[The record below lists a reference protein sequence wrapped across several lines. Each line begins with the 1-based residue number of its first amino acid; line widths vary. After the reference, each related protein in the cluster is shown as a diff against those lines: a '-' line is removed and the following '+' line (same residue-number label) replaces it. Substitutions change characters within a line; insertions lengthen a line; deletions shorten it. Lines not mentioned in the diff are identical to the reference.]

1 MYKVGIIGAGIGG
14 SYLSYRLSKEGV
26 DTIVFD
32 FRAPHEKICGGGVS
46 YKTIERFPIISELS
60 IPRKE
65 VWKSTFISPK
75 DRMVNI
81 DFEKPLTIFNR
92 KDLDYSLLKK
102 ARESGAHFRK
112 EKVHAFT
119 LEGDHWR
126 ISTENSDYKT
136 EILVGADGALSRTR
150 RKMKVS
156 SMKGDYCF
164 ALECFLD
171 VQKDIVTY
179 KFFPDLEGYLWVFPS
194 VDRLVVGIGS
204 KDSKRKNYKDIKKKL
219 LDFIERYYAG
229 MTKTISIKGAYIPF
243 FSANNLQDVPI
254 CSKNWALIGD
264 AASFVEP
271 ISGEGIYYAIYS
283 AEILAGC
290 ILENRLS
297 FYQQLCMK
305 HFGQNLFKA
314 SQTFEYFYQTELI
327 ETMLVLAGKSKPMR
341 KMLSEMISGSLN
353 YLRWRSGFRKD
364 FFKILNDFIFNTDIT
379 IKQEVITNLVKLC
392 SKYYRLFSG
401 RRMS

>member
-14 SYLSYRLSKEGV
+14 SYLSYRLSKEGI

-32 FRAPHEKICGGGVS
+32 FRAPHEKICGGAVS

-65 VWKSTFISPK
+65 IWKSTFISPK
-75 DRMVNI
+75 ERVVTI
-81 DFEKPLTIFNR
+81 DLEKPLTIFSR
-92 KDLDYSLLKK
+92 MDLDYSLLKK
-102 ARESGAHFRK
+102 AMRFGTHFTK
-112 EKVHAFT
+112 EKVQSFAR
-119 LEGDHWR
+119 EGNYWR
-126 ISTENSDYKT
+126 IFTNTGDYKA

-150 RKMKVS
+150 RKLKVS

-179 KFFPDLEGYLWVFPS
+179 KFFPDLEGYLWVFPN

-204 KDSKRKNYKDIKKKL
+204 KDSKRKNYKDIRKKL

-243 FSANNLQDVPI
+243 FSANNLQDMPI

-283 AEILAGC
+283 AEILARC
-290 ILENRLS
+290 ILENKLS

-305 HFGQNLFKA
+305 HFGKNLFKA
-314 SQTFEYFYQTELI
+314 SQTFEYFYQAELI
-327 ETMLVLAGKSKPMR
+327 ETMIALAEKSKPIR
-341 KMLSEMISGSLN
+341 KMLSEMVDGNLN
-353 YLRWRSGFRKD
+353 YLIWKSRFRKE
-364 FFKILNDFIFNTDIT
+364 FFKILNDFIFNADIT
-379 IKQEVITNLVKLC
+379 IKQEVITNLIKLSPKHYRTFLG
-392 SKYYRLFSG
+392 SKTS
-401 RRMS
+401 